1 MLTRRSARINK
12 NADDCVVVNDYFNE
26 YKQEENKLEQEEDD
40 IEEEETEHNPEQAQA
55 QQEEDDIE
63 EEETDH
69 KLEQAQAPQA
79 QAEQEEDD
87 IEEEL
92 SEDPINNSHENI
104 TIEQCLDGY
113 YDNITLNEENVVMDI
128 ESALNYNSYQA
139 CKIIFKSLHKGIIW
153 FINIGISLVKYPI
166 LLTCV
171 VVLSSIITGYFTYGF
186 INHSVGFVTKCEYFP
201 EEKRCLYDTSIS
213 IINPMEYHRSFVR
226 KNTYIRIT
234 HNSLEYW
241 NPWMHKKI
249 IKYDNHDCVEQSCSI
264 INVINNKQII
274 IAINNSIDTINS
286 KVIDK
291 YSDINQITVI
301 NDNKWIP
308 IKDIDPVIL
317 KTLTE
322 KMFEMREGKIVIDN
336 TTFVT
341 NTIYTNIY
349 TLFTMLSIG
358 IYIFQMM

>member
-1 MLTRRSARINK
+1 MRTRSSKK
-12 NADDCVVVNDYFNE
+12 NEENSNGFIVVNDYFNE
-26 YKQEENKLEQEEDD
+26 YEQVEHKLEQAQAEQAQAQQEKDD
-40 IEEEETEHNPEQAQA
+40 NEEEETEHNPEQAQA
-55 QQEEDDIE
+55 
-63 EEETDH
+63 
-69 KLEQAQAPQA
+69 EQAQAEHKPEA
-79 QAEQEEDD
+79 KQEEDD

-113 YDNITLNEENVVMDI
+113 YDNVIIEEDNVVMDI
-128 ESALNYNSYQA
+128 ETALNYNSYQA
-139 CKIIFKSLHKGIIW
+139 CKIIFKSLYKGIIW
-153 FINIGISLVKYPI
+153 FINIGVSLVKYPI
-166 LLTCV
+166 LLTSV
-171 VVLSSIITGYFTYGF
+171 VILSSIITGYFTYGF

-213 IINPMEYHRSFVR
+213 SINPMEYHRSFVR

-249 IKYDNHDCVEQSCSI
+249 IKYDNHDCDEQTCSI
-264 INVINNKQII
+264 LNVINNKQII

-336 TTFVT
+336 ITFVT

>member
-1 MLTRRSARINK
+1 MLTRRSAKINK
-12 NADDCVVVNDYFNE
+12 NAEDFVVVNDYFNE
-26 YKQEENKLEQEEDD
+26 D
-40 IEEEETEHNPEQAQA
+40 EQAQPA
-55 QQEEDDIE
+55 QAEHKQEANQAQAE
-63 EEETDH
+63 H
-69 KLEQAQAPQA
+69 KPEANDKPEANQQADEQAQPAQAQPA
-79 QAEQEEDD
+79 QAEQETPKNQ
-87 IEEEL
+87 
-92 SEDPINNSHENI
+92 DPVDNNSHENI

-128 ESALNYNSYQA
+128 ENALNYNSYQG
-139 CKIIFKSLHKGIIW
+139 CKLIFKSLYKGIIW
-153 FINIGISLVKYPI
+153 IINTSLSLVKYPI
-166 LLTCV
+166 LLTSIV
-171 VVLSSIITGYFTYGF
+171 ILSSIITGYFTYGF

-249 IKYDNHDCVEQSCSI
+249 IKYDNHDCHEHSCSI
-264 INVINNKQII
+264 VNVINNKQII
-274 IAINNSIDTINS
+274 IAVNNSIDTINN

-322 KMFEMREGKIVIDN
+322 KMFEMREGKILIDN

-349 TLFTMLSIG
+349 TIFTAVSIG